1 MPVLKTGPPNPAPN
15 MNIALDQ
22 AIHLLHAA
30 ASGALATHAAEPAG
44 YPYASALP
52 FMPDE
57 LHRPVF
63 LASRLAEHAKNLA
76 GDGRASLLVC
86 ADAHSANQPV
96 SQAARLTVVGDV
108 GRIGP
113 APALRQR
120 YLRYHPDA
128 EAYIDLGDFDFYLL
142 TPRRARHI
150 AGFARMGW
158 LDGAE
163 WPTLPA
169 LSLEDEAQLLQALAG
184 LQPAGVR
191 LLGLDCLGMDIERK
205 GRRERQRFPRPLP
218 SAQEIGDSARRL
230 LPAL

>member
-1 MPVLKTGPPNPAPN
+1 

-22 AIHLLHAA
+22 TIHLLHAI
-30 ASGALATHAAEPAG
+30 ASGALATHAVEPAG

-57 LHRPVF
+57 CHRPVF
-63 LASRLAEHAKNLA
+63 LASRLAEHASNLA
-76 GDGRASLLVC
+76 GDSRASLLIC
-86 ADAHSANQPV
+86 AHSQLVSQPV
-96 SQAARLTVVGDV
+96 SQAARLTVIGDV
-108 GRIGP
+108 SRIEP

-142 TPRRARHI
+142 APRRVRHI

-163 WPTLPA
+163 WPTLPV

-191 LLGLDCLGMDIERK
+191 LLGLDCLGMDIERR
-205 GRRERQRFPRPLP
+205 GRRERQRFPRPLA
-218 SAQEIGDSARRL
+218 STEEIGDSARRL